1 MASGPITSWQI
12 DGKQWKQ
19 WQTLFIWGS
28 KIFADGDCNHEIKR
42 RLFLGRKGMINLDSI
57 LKRRDI
63 TLPTKVHLVKAMV
76 FPVVIHGCKSWT
88 IKKAGRQRIDA
99 FEMWCW
105 RRLESF
111 LDCKEIQPVN
121 PKGNQF
127 WIIIGRTGTE
137 AATPILWPPN
147 VKSWL
152 IWKDSDAG
160 KVGGEGDDRGWDGWM
175 ALLTQC
181 TWVWVSSRSWWWTG
195 KPGVLQYIGSQR
207 VGHNWDTE
215 LNLTWKLALLFLT
228 IIILIYYHHI

>member
-1 MASGPITSWQI
+1 
-12 DGKQWKQ
+12 
-19 WQTLFIWGS
+19 
-28 KIFADGDCNHEIKR
+28 
-42 RLFLGRKGMINLDSI
+42 MINLDSI
-57 LKRRDI
+57 LKRIADKGSTSQSYGFSNSHTWI
-63 TLPTKVHLVKAMV
+63 QELDHKEGWAPKNWW
-76 FPVVIHGCKSWT
+76 FWNVVLEKT
-88 IKKAGRQRIDA
+88 
-99 FEMWCW
+99 
-105 RRLESF
+105 LESF

-160 KVGGEGDDRGWDGWM
+160 KVGGDGDDRGWDGWM
-175 ALLTQC
+175 ALLTRC

-207 VGHNWDTE
+207 VGHNWETD

-228 IIILIYYHHI
+228 IIILIYYHHV